1 MIVNALLA
9 LLSAVL
15 LVLLFP
21 PYSLTWLAPLAIA
34 PLVVACA
41 RAQTW
46 KSRLALGYG
55 TGIVYWFGVCN
66 WVAWTLAHH
75 AGITGLAAWL
85 LFALFCL
92 AKSVQLGIFAV
103 LAGPLSRSPLALPA
117 IGALWVVLEWSH
129 MYTAFE
135 WLLLG
140 NAGSN
145 MELPMRLAPYTGVW
159 GLSFVFAMLG
169 TAVAML
175 LLRRNR
181 LAVAWLLLW
190 PLLWLLPRAAPPQRA
205 DASAVVLQPNFDDE
219 TIWTPELLD
228 NTMKRME
235 LLSMAPV
242 LSRERK
248 VDLIV
253 WPEIPL
259 PLYDTDAGFRKLI
272 SSIASRARAGFVT
285 GAVAHGSNKAPLN
298 SALLVAPDGMIQAR
312 YDKVNL
318 VPFGEFVPWPFG
330 AVTNKV
336 STEAGDFEAGTQ
348 VIVPQL
354 GDHKVG
360 TFICYESVFPG
371 YVRQFAGKGAEV
383 LLNISNDSW
392 FGHTPARYQH
402 LLITRMRAAENRRWI
417 LRVTNNG
424 VTAAIDPAGRVRRSI
439 EEFQEVVALMPFAWS
454 KEQTVYT
461 RWGDWFVALCA
472 AVTAV
477 AFGLKKLSGWRAE

>member
-1 MIVNALLA
+1 
-9 LLSAVL
+9 
-15 LVLLFP
+15 
-21 PYSLTWLAPLAIA
+21 
-34 PLVVACA
+34 
-41 RAQTW
+41 
-46 KSRLALGYG
+46 
-55 TGIVYWFGVCN
+55 
-66 WVAWTLAHH
+66 
-75 AGITGLAAWL
+75 
-85 LFALFCL
+85 
-92 AKSVQLGIFAV
+92 
-103 LAGPLSRSPLALPA
+103 
-117 IGALWVVLEWSH
+117 
-129 MYTAFE
+129 
-135 WLLLG
+135 
-140 NAGSN
+140 
-145 MELPMRLAPYTGVW
+145 
-159 GLSFVFAMLG
+159 
-169 TAVAML
+169 
-175 LLRRNR
+175 
-181 LAVAWLLLW
+181 
-190 PLLWLLPRAAPPQRA
+190 
-205 DASAVVLQPNFDDE
+205 
-219 TIWTPELLD
+219 
-228 NTMKRME
+228 MKRME

-285 GAVAHGSNKAPLN
+285 GAVAHGSDKAPLN